1 MSRIGIGANIQTPNR
16 QCLSCKRW
24 KPAGKL
30 DVPYGFT
37 QGGKCSL
44 GYCEKQRKNKNFRG
58 K

>member
-24 KPAGKL
+24 KPAGRL
-30 DVPYGFT
+30 NFPNGWQV
-37 QGGKCSL
+37 GGKCTL
-44 GYCEKQRKNKNFRG
+44 GYCEKQKK